1 MAKDGKAYSP
11 KEFKLAFVAESTIG
25 TANTTSMQL
34 VNVDSVTMPNLNPV
48 IVNNLRSG
56 DGRVRKTADSFVCQ
70 KGIVKTIPFS
80 GIADTKVLPL
90 LVQNIMTNTVGT
102 SPASYDVPYNY
113 APPELLNG
121 DSSGITKTVTVAL
134 ISPEGSNSIIFPGCT
149 LTKLQISAGIDD
161 ENGRWKIS
169 GEFETKCIHSDEQAA
184 PTGLS
189 SYGSTYYYLTEW
201 NAKTTFAGIADCVID
216 GFTLDL
222 ENPNGYSGF
231 DSNGDPDA
239 INRGIGDGFISN
251 MTATVKYDANT
262 APLKADLVDGGT
274 TSSIECSD
282 NATWASATKGI
293 KSDNALIT
301 SVAFNENSSM
311 YLDVT
316 VEMQSDGAADDVIQL
331 VV

>member
-34 VNVDSVTMPNLNPV
+34 INVDSVQMPNLNPV
-48 IVNNLRSG
+48 IVNDVRSG
-56 DGRVRKTADSFVCQ
+56 DGRVRKVADAFVCQ

-80 GIADTKVLPL
+80 GIADTTVLPL
-90 LVQNIMTNTVGT
+90 LIQNIMTNTVGT

-113 APPELLNG
+113 TPPELLNG
-121 DSSGITKTVTVAL
+121 SASGITKTVTVAL
-134 ISPEGSNSIIFPGCT
+134 ISPEGSNSIIFPGCV

-184 PTGLS
+184 PTGLGA
-189 SYGSTYYYLTEW
+189 YGSTYYYLTEW

-216 GFTLDL
+216 GFTLNL
-222 ENPNGYSGF
+222 ENPTTYSGY
-231 DSNGDPDA
+231 DSNGDPDV
-239 INRGIGDGFISN
+239 INRGVPGFVSN
-251 MTATVKYDANT
+251 MTATVKYDSNT

-274 TSSIECSD
+274 GSAIELSN
-282 NATWASATKGI
+282 NATWASATRGI
-293 KSDNALIT
+293 KSDNGIIT
-301 SVAFNENSSM
+301 AVNFNESSSM

-316 VEMQSDGAADDVIQL
+316 VEMGSDGAADDVIQL